1 MEPSLRSGGG
11 GAGLWGAAL
20 GALGALSLAVSLA
33 VAQEPALPP
42 GLAEEAE
49 RDRSGEAIEERSPS
63 DQAMARASAAY
74 VTGDY
79 LSARVHAERAAAAGE
94 PRGATLAG
102 HILLHGLS
110 GTADEAG
117 AVRWLRRAAEHDD
130 IDALVILASLASER
144 RGGLEPFHAR
154 EFLSQ
159 AAETGD
165 ARGAYEFGT
174 FLRDTGDPGL
184 SHLALDWLRLA
195 AEAGMP
201 RAMAA
206 YAAALDDWVH
216 GPGDPSLARPWYI
229 RAGEAGDAP
238 SAAIAGVMLITG
250 EGGPADEEAGRTLL
264 RHAAEMGL
272 PAAMGDYALLLMQEA
287 EGRGGDYQQAAA
299 WARRGAEAGD
309 AQAQFLYAGAL
320 ATGRGVLRNM
330 EQAYVWVRR
339 AGYPRDNSLEDNP
352 QRDRLEA
359 QLEELFTHDTLT
371 RLEAEAI
378 SGMADRYRLN
388 PAGD

>member
-1 MEPSLRSGGG
+1 MSAP
-11 GAGLWGAAL
+11 
-20 GALGALSLAVSLA
+20 LAVG
-33 VAQEPALPP
+33 QEPALPP

-49 RDRSGEAIEERSPS
+49 RNRSGEAIEERSPS

-74 VTGDY
+74 MTGDY

-110 GTADEAG
+110 GAADERG
-117 AVRWLRRAAEHDD
+117 AVRWLRRAGEQDD
-130 IDALVILASLASER
+130 IDALIILASLAAER
-144 RGGLEPFHAR
+144 RGGLEPFQAR

-165 ARGAYEFGT
+165 ARAAYEFGS
-174 FLRDTGDPGL
+174 FLREAGDPGQAA
-184 SHLALDWLRLA
+184 LALDWLRLA

-216 GPGDPSLARPWYI
+216 GPNDPALARIWYV

-250 EGGPADEEAGRTLL
+250 EGGDADEDAGRTLL

-272 PAAMGDYALLLMQEA
+272 PAAMGDYALILMQDA
-287 EGRGGDYQQAAA
+287 ESTDGDFGLAAA

-339 AGYPRDNSLEDNP
+339 AGYPGDNSLEDDP

-378 SGMADRYRLN
+378 SGMAGRYRLN

>member
-1 MEPSLRSGGG
+1 M
-11 GAGLWGAAL
+11 AA
-20 GALGALSLAVSLA
+20 
-33 VAQEPALPP
+33 AQEPALPP
-42 GLAEEAE
+42 GLAGEAE
-49 RDRSGEAIEERSPS
+49 RNRSGESIEERSPS

-94 PRGATLAG
+94 PRGATLVG

-110 GTADEAG
+110 GTADDTG
-117 AVRWLRRAAEHDD
+117 AVRWLRRAGEQDD
-130 IDALVILASLASER
+130 IDALIILASLAAER
-144 RGGLEPFHAR
+144 RGGLEPFQAR

-165 ARGAYEFGT
+165 ARAAFEYGAH
-174 FLRDTGDPGL
+174 LRDTGDPGV

-216 GPGDPSLARPWYI
+216 GPNDPALARPWYI

-238 SAAIAGVMLITG
+238 SAAIAGIMLING
-250 EGGPADEEAGRTLL
+250 EGGDADEDAGRAML
-264 RHAAEMGL
+264 RMAAEMGL
-272 PAAMGDYALLLMQEA
+272 PAAMGDYALLLMQDA
-287 EGRGGDYQQAAA
+287 ESTGGDFHEAAS

-339 AGYPRDNSLEDNP
+339 AGYPGDNSLADDP

-359 QLEELFTHDTLT
+359 QLEELFTHDTLA
-371 RLEAEAI
+371 RLEAEANA
-378 SGMADRYRLN
+378 GMTGRFRLN